1 VEERSEGGAGDGE
14 VGHRGQGGGVGEGH
28 RIGDGGGE
36 LAMCCAVG
44 GEAFPPT
51 PSLFGKKKKCL
62 RSGPFSLLVV
72 I

>member
-1 VEERSEGGAGDGE
+1 
-14 VGHRGQGGGVGEGH
+14 
-28 RIGDGGGE
+28 
-36 LAMCCAVG
+36 VG
-44 GEAFPPT
+44 GEAFP

>member
-44 GEAFPPT
+44 GEAFPP
-51 PSLFGKKKKCL
+51 SLFGKKKKSVCAVD
-62 RSGPFSLLVV
+62 PFLFLS
-72 I
+72 